1 MYKES
6 GESYLTG
13 VRDFVILI
21 SLKKPGYK
29 TPIFIPDFIPFGGK
43 NMQKYAYFMPCG
55 KISKRLKS
63 LENTRFYEYDQSTF
77 YLPRQYLQVNNG

>member
-43 NMQKYAYFMPCG
+43 NMRILCHVGKYQKG
-55 KISKRLKS
+55 
-63 LENTRFYEYDQSTF
+63 
-77 YLPRQYLQVNNG
+77 